1 MKTIDADYTEHYL
14 LPPSLEDWV
23 SADHPARFIREMVS
37 QMDLKALGIEDQSPV
52 EGRPPYAKALLLR
65 VWLYGYWKRIRSS
78 RKLEEACCEDIGF
91 VWLCGQHRPDHNTLW
106 RFFRANRSSLRLLF
120 KRTVKTAMDMDL
132 VGLVLQAVD
141 GTKIQAL
148 CTGYGPHRVKDAQKL
163 EQALNEQIAVLEAG
177 IEAASQQS
185 PSESSHLPKE
195 LADKKVL
202 RERVKAALE
211 QATEETREYIQVGEP
226 DARRMKNGT
235 QRTFGYN
242 AQAVVDGKSQI
253 IVAEEAVV
261 DETDQRQ
268 LASMMVK
275 AKENTGT
282 SVMTVADAGY
292 SSGSELKK
300 VADQNMEALV
310 NLCENQTSEGQHA
323 YHSSRFNYDK
333 DRDVVTCPEGKELV
347 LQRVRNKKGLLI
359 RVYRSAAACKA
370 CPVRTH
376 CTSDRHGRT
385 IDIAPGREHLREME
399 DMLKDESKR
408 ALLARRCCI
417 VEPVFAQ
424 IKAHGQFRRWT
435 YGGLESVRAQWALLC
450 SVWNLWVIYKH
461 WRSKLPSPRP
471 PRSLPLRI
479 FSPYQTLRTLAQ
491 AA

>member
-1 MKTIDADYTEHYL
+1 MKTIDADYTEQYL

-23 SADHPARFIREMVS
+23 SVDHPARFIREMVS

-65 VWLYGYWKRIRSS
+65 VWLYGYWKRVRSS
-78 RKLEEACCEDIGF
+78 RKLEEACREDIGF

-106 RFFRANRSSLRLLF
+106 RFFRSNRSSLRLLF
-120 KRTVKTAMDMDL
+120 KQTVKTAMDMDL

-148 CTGYGPHRVKDAQKL
+148 CTGYGPHRVKDAEKL

-177 IEAASQQS
+177 IEAAGQQNS
-185 PSESSHLPKE
+185 CESSHLPKE
-195 LADKKVL
+195 LADKKIL

-211 QATEETREYIQVGEP
+211 QAKTQTREYIQVGEP

-235 QRTFGYN
+235 QRKFGYN
-242 AQAVVDGKSQI
+242 AQVVVDSTSQI

-268 LASMMVK
+268 LSSMMVK

-282 SVMTVADAGY
+282 SVLTVADAGY

-300 VADQNMEALV
+300 VAEQNMEALV
-310 NLCENQTSEGQHA
+310 NLCEYQTSEGQHA
-323 YHSSRFNYDK
+323 YHSSRFHYDK
-333 DRDVVTCPEGKELV
+333 ARDVVTCPEGRELV
-347 LQRVRNKKGLLI
+347 LQRVRDKKGLRV
-359 RVYRSAAACKA
+359 RVYRSASACKV
-370 CPVRTH
+370 CPVRTQ

-385 IDIAPGREHLREME
+385 IDIAPGREQLREME
-399 DMLKDESKR
+399 ATLKDETKR
-408 ALLARRCCI
+408 ALLKRRCCI

-435 YGGLESVRAQWALLC
+435 YGGIDSVRAQWALLC
-450 SVWNLWVIYKH
+450 SVWNLRVIYKR
-461 WRSKLPSPRP
+461 WKAKNQPPTPPQKLPLKILGLYDNPRH
-471 PRSLPLRI
+471 
-479 FSPYQTLRTLAQ
+479 LAQ